1 MYKIAIIEDSEA
13 VNNALAAFC
22 RKLNHGAEVDQFFDR
37 TSAEAAIKQKNYSL
51 VVLDIE
57 LPPEKNA
64 GIGLINVNSQC
75 HKSPVIVVSGLDSSV
90 YRSIMYQLDVWDF
103 LEKPIAPDGQ
113 MFLAAAM
120 RVLRDT
126 HNSQGEKSL
135 QDQQAQAEED
145 LFVDHD
151 TGKASY
157 KGKPLNIPHTA
168 KIILQRVYKNKG
180 SLVTYEELF
189 DLVKSGKNNDTIR
202 QHVKTIRDA
211 LKEVGESEGH
221 VEAMVRVGKTP
232 RICS

>member
-1 MYKIAIIEDSEA
+1 MYKIAIIEDSKA
-13 VNNALAAFC
+13 VNNALAEFC
-22 RKLNHGAEVDQFFDR
+22 RQLDQSAEVDQFFDR
-37 TSAEAAIKQKNYSL
+37 ASAETGIKQNDYSL
-51 VVLDIE
+51 IVVDIE

-64 GIGLINVNSQC
+64 GIGLINVNSQY

-90 YRSIMYQLDVWDF
+90 YRSIMYQLDIWDF

-126 HNSQGEKSL
+126 RNSQGAQSA
-135 QDQQAQAEED
+135 QDEQAESEED
-145 LFVDHD
+145 LFVDHE
-151 TGKASY
+151 TGKASF

-168 KIILQRVYKNKG
+168 KIILQKVYKNKG
-180 SLVTYEELF
+180 GLVTYEELF
-189 DLVKSGKNNDTIR
+189 DLVKSGKNNDAIR

-221 VEAMVRVGKTP
+221 VEVIRMKGVRWQD
-232 RICS
+232 

>member
-1 MYKIAIIEDSEA
+1 MYKIAIIEDSKA
-13 VNNALAAFC
+13 VNNALAEFC
-22 RKLNHGAEVDQFFDR
+22 RRLDQSAEVDQFFDR
-37 TSAEAAIKQKNYSL
+37 ASAETGIKQNDYSL
-51 VVLDIE
+51 IVVDIE

-64 GIGLINVNSQC
+64 GIGLINVNSQY

-90 YRSIMYQLDVWDF
+90 YRSIMYQLDIWDF

-126 HNSQGEKSL
+126 RNSQGAQSV
-135 QDQQAQAEED
+135 QDQQAESEED
-145 LFVDHD
+145 LFVDHE
-151 TGKASY
+151 TGKASF

-168 KIILQRVYKNKG
+168 KIILQKVYKHKG
-180 SLVTYEELF
+180 GLVTYEELF
-189 DLVKSGKNNDTIR
+189 ELVKSGKNNDAIR

-221 VEAMVRVGKTP
+221 VEVIRMKGVRWQD
-232 RICS
+232 